1 MTVNE
6 LIRKARELKLENV
19 EILDRYSVEEI
30 SVIYNGIGPD
40 RFPEVLR
47 EFLNTLHPTLQ
58 VVALIHDIEY
68 HEGGTREQF
77 TESNDRFCRNGKT
90 AAFDAYSWYDPR
102 RYLVWNKA
110 RQFRNLCEL
119 FGWSGW
125 TLTPPPDAG
134 KYTFVDGQWVE
145 QSVEELRAQ
154 LGETLWSNYK
164 TYQRTYVDPEDLTLA
179 NTCAAGGSEKGAAVQ
194 QWVLALW
201 ARYYEVKDLLAAA
214 ETLEAL
220 REVDISTAELTPPP
234 YTIRELNEEAAA
246 FLAHGE

>member
-19 EILDRYSVEEI
+19 EILDKYSFLDVFK
-30 SVIYNGIGPD
+30 IYNGIGPD
-40 RFPEVLR
+40 RFPKALR

-77 TESNDRFCRNGKT
+77 TASNERFYRNGKT

-110 RQFRNLCEL
+110 RQFSNLCEL

-125 TLTPPPDAG
+125 TKPKG
-134 KYTFVDGQWVE
+134 V
-145 QSVEELRAQ
+145 
-154 LGETLWSNYK
+154 
-164 TYQRTYVDPEDLTLA
+164 
-179 NTCAAGGSEKGAAVQ
+179 SE
-194 QWVLALW
+194 
-201 ARYYEVKDLLAAA
+201 
-214 ETLEAL
+214 
-220 REVDISTAELTPPP
+220 
-234 YTIRELNEEAAA
+234 
-246 FLAHGE
+246 